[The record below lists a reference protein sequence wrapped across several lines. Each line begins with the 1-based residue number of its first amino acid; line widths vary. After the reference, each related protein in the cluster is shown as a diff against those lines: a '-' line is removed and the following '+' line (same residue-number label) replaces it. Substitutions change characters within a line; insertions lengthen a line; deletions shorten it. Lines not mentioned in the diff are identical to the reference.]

1 MRITD
6 IGILAYWC
14 ITALMALS
22 LISIPGELL
31 FKDYHDPRVVAWNW
45 SFMPL
50 DVIFAVTGLWALR
63 LEKAGDPRWIVW
75 TAVSLSLTI
84 CAGLMAISYWV
95 IVGDYDPAWWI
106 PNLVLMI
113 WPIPF
118 LFSLSKPDVQGGS
131 DRLRQGTGAG
141 DIAQDGDQPGD

>member
-6 IGILAYWC
+6 IGMLAYWC

-22 LISIPGELL
+22 VLSIPGELL

-50 DVIFAVTGLWALR
+50 DIIFAITGLWALR
-63 LEKAGDPRWIVW
+63 LEKSGDSRWKIW
-75 TAVSLSLTI
+75 AAVSLSLTM
-84 CAGLMAISYWV
+84 CAGLMAISYWA
-95 IVGDYDPAWWI
+95 IVGDFDPAWWI
-106 PNLVLMI
+106 PNLFLLL

-118 LFSLSKPDVQGGS
+118 LFYLAGAKNQISSKGIEDAISVDDV
-131 DRLRQGTGAG
+131 AG
-141 DIAQDGDQPGD
+141 

>member
-6 IGILAYWC
+6 IGMLAYWSV
-14 ITALMALS
+14 TALMALS
-22 LISIPGELL
+22 IISIPGEWL

-50 DVIFAVTGLWALR
+50 DVLFAITGLWALR
-63 LEKAGDPRWIVW
+63 LEQAGDPRWRAW
-75 TAVSLSLTI
+75 TIVSLSLTV

-95 IVGDYDPAWWI
+95 IVRDFDPAWWI
-106 PNLVLMI
+106 PNLFLMI

-118 LFSLSKPDVQGGS
+118 LFALSHEPGS
-131 DRLRQGTGAG
+131 R
-141 DIAQDGDQPGD
+141 P